1 MSGKDAHVLLG
12 GISEITIAGIT
23 PARYV
28 PRLVQYTPSPFAFPL
43 MSNFGKR
50 LREARDAKGWTQ
62 EQLAERLKLAQA
74 FISQLENGRRRP
86 TPMLVKRI
94 AATLE
99 VEPDLLL
106 SDEEQADVKVALIH
120 RKLQSLSAESL
131 DKIED
136 YVNLVRL
143 KEKGR

>member
-1 MSGKDAHVLLG
+1 
-12 GISEITIAGIT
+12 
-23 PARYV
+23 
-28 PRLVQYTPSPFAFPL
+28 

-86 TPMLVKRI
+86 TPMLVERI

-99 VEPDLLL
+99 VEPDHLL
-106 SDEEQADVKVALIH
+106 SDEEQADVKAALIH

-131 DKIED
+131 EKIED